1 MIHTRN
7 RIAGK
12 WCIVRTA
19 DLTMCLRAIE
29 LDEPVT
35 ASPGADVCPSCLQE
49 AKHAKTQRRT
59 RELDPVALLALKEQ
73 CR

>member
-7 RIAGK
+7 LTAGK

-19 DLTMCLRAIE
+19 DVTMCLRPIE
-29 LDEPVT
+29 DGEPI
-35 ASPGADVCPSCLQE
+35 ASSAGTDSCPACEREVL
-49 AKHAKTQRRT
+49 HVGTQRQT
-59 RELDPVALLALKEQ
+59 RELDPVALMALQEE

>member
-7 RIAGK
+7 LTAGK

-19 DLTMCLRAIE
+19 DVTMCLRAIE
-29 LDEPVT
+29 LDEPI
-35 ASPGADVCPSCLQE
+35 ASSAGADACPACEKELLYAGS
-49 AKHAKTQRRT
+49 QRRT
-59 RELDPVALLALKEQ
+59 RELDPVALLALQEE

>member
-7 RIAGK
+7 LTAGK

-29 LDEPVT
+29 LGEPVT
-35 ASPGADVCPSCLQE
+35 ASPGADTCPSCQTE
-49 AKHAKTQRRT
+49 VKHAKTQRRT
-59 RELDPVALLALKEQ
+59 RELDPVALLALKEE

>member
-7 RIAGK
+7 LTAGK

-19 DLTMCLRAIE
+19 DITMCLRAIE

-35 ASPGADVCPSCLQE
+35 ASPGPDVCPACRLE
-49 AKHAKTQRRT
+49 VVHAKTQRRT
-59 RELDPVALLALKEQ
+59 KELDPVALLALQEE